1 MAHRD
6 PASSQTYGRPWSR
19 KRGWRGLSHA
29 SADRTL
35 DPLKGALLDLTDPL
49 ARNPIFPGE
58 LVEGLRFVREHAR
71 LKDCAFACRQ
81 HVEGL
86 PERALPS
93 LIIIALAQYAFR
105 VWRGIDQAVLPFFR
119 CLRVTDRDVE
129 RGIAAQA
136 AVHLDDV
143 RRAHIEMLRDIVDLL
158 RPQIA
163 FLGGGDPGLE
173 SSKIKEQLLLGSGGS
188 HLDQRPRSQDVFLTR
203 GLDPPPGIGSQAKA
217 FIGFKAFDG

>member
-1 MAHRD
+1 MAHRN
-6 PASSQTYGRPWSR
+6 PASSQNCGGAWSR
-19 KRGWRGLSHA
+19 KRAWRGLSHA

-49 ARNPIFPGE
+49 ARNPIFPRE
-58 LVEGLRFVREHAR
+58 PVEGLRFVREHAR

-86 PERALPS
+86 PERGLPS

-105 VWRGIDQAVLPFFR
+105 VWRRIDLAVLPFFR
-119 CLRVTDRDVE
+119 CLRVADRDIE

-136 AVHLDDV
+136 AIHLDDV
-143 RRAHIEMLRDIVDLL
+143 GRAHLEMLRDIVDLL

-163 FLGGGDPGLE
+163 FVARGDPGL
-173 SSKIKEQLLLGSGGS
+173 
-188 HLDQRPRSQDVFLTR
+188 
-203 GLDPPPGIGSQAKA
+203 
-217 FIGFKAFDG
+217 